1 MRCSCAAS
9 GSGSCSGGLLTSHP
23 SLDPDQAH
31 VALPDLQP
39 QSIETPNSIPTGP
52 QPRWQQEE
60 EVERGRLVSAQSL
73 MGRALRTVEPK
84 HLAMIAKLR
93 APPRILCAVLEM
105 VLILLHEPMADL
117 ADASSPTLEKAAAT
131 WPRAQPL
138 LEQAGP

>member
-1 MRCSCAAS
+1 MRCSCAVS
-9 GSGSCSGGLLTSHP
+9 GWASCSGGLLTSHP
-23 SLDPDQAH
+23 SLDPDQVH

-39 QSIETPNSIPTGP
+39 QSIEAPNSTPTGP

-105 VLILLHEPMADL
+105 VLILLHC
-117 ADASSPTLEKAAAT
+117 SPEH
-131 WPRAQPL
+131 P
-138 LEQAGP
+138 